1 MYKIESM
8 NKKAE
13 RYLEAN
19 PELAQHKFIDKE
31 RAWDVVAELE
41 EQGYGEFCVV
51 EIK

>member
-1 MYKIESM
+1 MYKIEAM

-19 PELAQHKFIDKE
+19 PELAQYKIIDKE

-41 EQGYGEFCVV
+41 KQGHGEFCVV